1 MVEFVDFKCELC
13 GGQFWKET
21 KKGKVKETV
30 EQTMTENCP
39 CCNEKGGV
47 KRIPTPDEYIV

>member
-13 GGQFWKET
+13 GGQFWQET

-30 EQTMTENCP
+30 EQTMTEKCP

-47 KRIPTPDEYIV
+47 KRIPTPDIYIV

>member
-13 GGQFWKET
+13 GGQFWQGT

-30 EQTMTENCP
+30 EQTMSEKCP
-39 CCNEKGGV
+39 CCKKKGGV
-47 KRIPTPDEYIV
+47 KRIPTPEQYLV